1 MSIIFNFRAPC
12 ISFFLVMP
20 IFLQLYFNAAVRFCV
35 LFGWKV
41 LHYICN
47 QQQKKNCQTNLKEV
61 AYFVIN
67 LHSRAQKK
75 EIKDILC
82 INNR

>member
-1 MSIIFNFRAPC
+1 MLLSGFVY
-12 ISFFLVMP
+12 FLVEK
-20 IFLQLYFNAAVRFCV
+20 FCITYV
-35 LFGWKV
+35 
-41 LHYICN
+41 IN
-47 QQQKKNCQTNLKEV
+47 NNKKIAKRTYKEV